1 MSTTRRLDA
10 SQSSRRGASSA
21 SHLRPS
27 VCLSAAHQTVMH
39 LIKRLFHVR
48 RIKESAAHVPL
59 HSNHQHAASE
69 LQTMLGR
76 CVFKADGADWSHKD
90 KCTGQTRAEVWLVTL
105 GQTHIHTHTHS
116 QQMALCCG
124 GLKSRQ
130 RKWFRKS
137 FSYFRQHN
145 WTPNWETCTVFIYWK
160 TK

>member
-1 MSTTRRLDA
+1 MSTTRLLNHLGVVLHLRLICV
-10 SQSSRRGASSA
+10 RPSA
-21 SHLRPS
+21 S
-27 VCLSAAHQTVMH
+27 VSAAHQTVMH

-105 GQTHIHTHTHS
+105 GQTHTRTHTV
-116 QQMALCCG
+116 
-124 GLKSRQ
+124 SR
-130 RKWFRKS
+130 WHF
-137 FSYFRQHN
+137 
-145 WTPNWETCTVFIYWK
+145 VVVA
-160 TK
+160 